1 MQYIVPGALIP
12 KYSTFFV
19 ILWLVLKI
27 NIFYKVYLTCKFCWK
42 STFRTFA
49 CMVLYMFCFSVG
61 QWVNET
67 EQGIDRLQ
75 FQHEVLVKIILTSFV
90 IVNSLLL
97 LVWDILDVVN
107 FAETSQPSKK
117 YNQLTKSTSD
127 HEWVFCLFLTKSLV
141 AKSLFKLVLRPLSCS
156 AAEHEADPRAE
167 RAHPAYAG
175 IRHVCMRAH
184 AKQ

>member
-1 MQYIVPGALIP
+1 
-12 KYSTFFV
+12 
-19 ILWLVLKI
+19 
-27 NIFYKVYLTCKFCWK
+27 
-42 STFRTFA
+42 
-49 CMVLYMFCFSVG
+49 MVLYMFCFSVG

-75 FQHEVLVKIILTSFV
+75 FQHEVLIKIILTSFV

-127 HEWVFCLFLTKSLV
+127 HEWVFLFVSYE
-141 AKSLFKLVLRPLSCS
+141 KLGS
-156 AAEHEADPRAE
+156 
-167 RAHPAYAG
+167 
-175 IRHVCMRAH
+175 
-184 AKQ
+184 